1 MTDAPPT
8 ATTLLVGALADLRA
22 AAGLLRTA
30 DTALVERPTD
40 LANVRWAVRLF
51 VFRKRK
57 AAADAPEQFWSNL
70 YEAQRRCQASD
81 AALQQLFAQYGD
93 WPAVERLRA
102 ELDDAGHG
110 TILPALDVRAEPGD
124 ELETSASLR
133 PTVARMRVCE
143 PRMVS
148 AIQEVATR

>member
-22 AAGLLRTA
+22 AAGLLRAA
-30 DTALVERPTD
+30 DLALADAPTD
-40 LANVRWAVRLF
+40 LSNVRWAVKLF

-57 AAADAPEQFWSNL
+57 AAADAPELFWSNL
-70 YEAQRRCQASD
+70 DEAQRLCQASD
-81 AALQQLFAQYGD
+81 AALQQLFTSHGD
-93 WPAVERLRA
+93 LPEVVGLRT
-102 ELDDAGHG
+102 ELDEAGYG

-148 AIQEVATR
+148 AIQALATR